1 MDTKHPLT
9 PLPTAKTIAPNRH
22 YLRIIVMLGL
32 LLATLFG
39 TQYFFSQ
46 KADQEVVLPL
56 PPNSD
61 KTKADVIADTVQ
73 SVIETVEFPVISNE
87 VMFWT
92 GISGTDTALR
102 YHYLIHSTDVTL
114 LTNLYLKNMLL
125 ESVCYT
131 EEILDLLAND
141 INLEYSYTV
150 ENSERTFFVEINKA
164 DCF

>member
-1 MDTKHPLT
+1 
-9 PLPTAKTIAPNRH
+9 
-22 YLRIIVMLGL
+22 
-32 LLATLFG
+32 
-39 TQYFFSQ
+39 
-46 KADQEVVLPL
+46 
-56 PPNSD
+56 
-61 KTKADVIADTVQ
+61 VQ